1 MSHKVGDIVNW
12 FEPYADGLVKDTGT
26 GIILRRFSYDFF
38 DKPTSIYEVYRTKH
52 NDKMR
57 FEEYELEKI
66 ND

>member
-1 MSHKVGDIVNW
+1 MLEIGSLVKW
-12 FEPYADGLVKDTGT
+12 FEPYADGIVKDAGT
-26 GIILRRFSYDFF
+26 GIIINSFSHKFYS
-38 DKPTSIYEVYRTKH
+38 KTIMTYEVYRTKH